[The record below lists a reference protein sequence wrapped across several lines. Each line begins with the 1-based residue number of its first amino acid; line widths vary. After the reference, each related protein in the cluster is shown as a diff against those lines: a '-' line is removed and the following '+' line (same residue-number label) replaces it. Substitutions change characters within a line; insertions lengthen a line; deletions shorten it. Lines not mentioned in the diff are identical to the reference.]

1 MQPATDD
8 KDSDYIVTDVEQHD
22 EEMLLND
29 EEGPSLPDT
38 DNVAAVAR
46 DTPKYA
52 HTSKPH
58 VSALDRHVYNLT
70 TSYNPDPIIH
80 STDFLRPV
88 RHLQYDSTND
98 EDAFLHFEKSFIA
111 APLPPVKDVNPTTYS
126 KAMNWPDEN
135 HWLEAVKHE

>member
-1 MQPATDD
+1 
-8 KDSDYIVTDVEQHD
+8 
-22 EEMLLND
+22 MLLND

-80 STDFLRPV
+80 STFNMIL
-88 RHLQYDSTND
+88 LMMKT
-98 EDAFLHFEKSFIA
+98 HFYILKNLLLLLLS
-111 APLPPVKDVNPTTYS
+111 L
-126 KAMNWPDEN
+126 
-135 HWLEAVKHE
+135 L